1 MEVKPTEFEEF
12 GQHEDERWYSQKR
25 RRYEDDRRRF
35 EDWEREDRR
44 NPRSWRPETE
54 DDLLWARGKEK
65 EKAME
70 RRRKRGNMPEEGLP
84 EKEERRAEL
93 EIDQGPMKYGSSG
106 GASPRLGC

>member
-1 MEVKPTEFEEF
+1 MKMKGGTHKRGGGMKMIGGDLKTGRGKTGGTQGAGAQKQKMTMNMMVKRAMTP
-12 GQHEDERWYSQKR
+12 
-25 RRYEDDRRRF
+25 
-35 EDWEREDRR
+35 
-44 NPRSWRPETE
+44 
-54 DDLLWARGKEK
+54 LLWARGKEK